1 MGKESE
7 NLTESLKK
15 SPQMVTILIVVGA
28 FLFYLYRHDELSSKA
43 QEREDLVAVQRIQ
56 RCHSI
61 QEDSTAVMDKLNNTL
76 NSQGNAFH
84 ELSVTLRDIKNI
96 ITSHN
101 ESMSAHNK
109 RMAELLDRLE
119 RAEKLRKKEEGS

>member
-1 MGKESE
+1 
-7 NLTESLKK
+7 
-15 SPQMVTILIVVGA
+15 
-28 FLFYLYRHDELSSKA
+28 
-43 QEREDLVAVQRIQ
+43 
-56 RCHSI
+56 
-61 QEDSTAVMDKLNNTL
+61 MDKLNNTL